1 MTDRETVNKTERMK
15 VTTCLN
21 PLHTAMSVYGCM
33 LGYDLICA
41 EMKDEDIVALIK
53 RLGYVEGLPVVV
65 DPKILDPKA
74 FIDEVIEPP
83 SAMSPKHR
91 MDMPSPS
98 STLTTS
104 CWYAS
109 TSISSCRCLRI
120 SS

>member
-65 DPKILDPKA
+65 DPKILDPKS
-74 FIDEVIEPP
+74 FIDEVIEQRLPNP
-83 SAMSPKHR
+83 FMP
-91 MDMPSPS
+91 DMPQRIATDTSQKVGIRFGE
-98 STLTTS
+98 TIKTT
-104 CWYAS
+104 WPRAA
-109 TSISSCRCLRI
+109 T
-120 SS
+120 